1 MRIIYLMT
9 AMALTFSSSG
19 ANAGGSGI
27 KVCCEGAD
35 VGAEVSVNGVF
46 KGECPLTI
54 EVAPGRLK
62 LRVEKGDREF
72 EQDIRMGEG
81 SLKKV
86 DVVLA
91 KRLSAAEQA
100 MANSLGMVPIPGR
113 NYEMGKFE
121 VTQLVWRTVMGS
133 NPSSL
138 HCEPRTVACSS
149 DNNPVESVSWNDVQE
164 FLQKLNAITGKL
176 YRLPTTE
183 EWIGACRMNGKY
195 CDQDLLDAVGW
206 LEGNSNGSS
215 HPVGQK
221 QANDYGLYDMV
232 GNVAELLSG
241 CGFRIREGWRV
252 GIDDPHITDCSLRL
266 RRGRSWFDGNI
277 VDYSNQSPEVRYS
290 TVGFRLARTLP

>member
-1 MRIIYLMT
+1 MKPLYLSPLF
-9 AMALTFSSSG
+9 AFLLLFSSSG
-19 ANAGGSGI
+19 ANAGSSGL
-27 KVCCEGAD
+27 KVGCEGAD

-100 MANSLGMVPIPGR
+100 MTNSIGMVPIPGR

-121 VTQLVWRTVMGS
+121 VTQLLWRTVMGS

-164 FLQKLNAITGKL
+164 FLQKLNTMTGKQ
-176 YRLPTTE
+176 YRLPTEAEWEYACYGGIQTE
-183 EWIGACRMNGKY
+183 Y
-195 CDQDLLDAVGW
+195 CGGNNLDAVGW
-206 LEGNSNGSS
+206 YYGNSGNKT

-221 QANDYGLYDMV
+221 QANGYGLYDMS
-232 GNVAELLSG
+232 GNVWEWMEDKYDNKHNWRWYRGGASRYDTNILRAAHRDLNNNSPSFQEVDL
-241 CGFRIREGWRV
+241 GFR
-252 GIDDPHITDCSLRL
+252 
-266 RRGRSWFDGNI
+266 F
-277 VDYSNQSPEVRYS
+277 
-290 TVGFRLARTLP
+290 ARTLP